1 MTKPA
6 IDRAADAIKL
16 DLYDNAM
23 EVIECLEAL
32 ELMARASRNERLEAE
47 LVEMHAVMNR
57 LSARVHKL
65 AITTHYESSIEVV
78 EE

>member
-16 DLYDNAM
+16 DLYDSAM
-23 EVIECLEAL
+23 NVIECLEAL
-32 ELMARASRNERLEAE
+32 ELMARASRNERLESE
-47 LVEMHAVMNR
+47 LVQMHATMNR

-65 AITTHYESSIEVV
+65 SITTHYESSIEVV